1 VIHPGNFDWSPWRVL
16 IVDRDEQFRFFARG
30 LFKHQRVA
38 DIISSPYSRDLP
50 RLVAHN
56 PLHLAFVEL
65 TPGDTVLP
73 SVLEWL
79 RDPKRSP
86 VTDLPVVLLAAELDR
101 MQLAAVC
108 AFGIHGVL
116 QKPLSGAKMLAA
128 AQGVLTSPRLFK
140 LAGEPAKPRLPSPPS
155 RHSQARPSP
164 PARLA
169 RPVAAAVVAEGRG
182 DGLAPPSAEPAAAGQ
197 GEAGQPTA
205 GRADD
210 GVGVETAQ
218 TKRRR
223 RRDWSDEDAGPTSG
237 AVETI
242 ETVATAREVDG
253 GEIETVAKKPV
264 RRTTAADPTSD
275 DQTGPPRQPVGPDVE
290 AILARHARW
299 VEAGGQD
306 GERARLE
313 GFDLSGRQLSGAV
326 LTSALL
332 RRVDLS
338 AADAGGAL
346 FHGADLRNADA
357 TGTRFVG
364 ADLAVAR
371 LRHARLV
378 ACQFAG
384 ASLKGADLAG
394 ADLSGAQMGDADLS
408 GAILLGAQL
417 AGADLAGVV
426 GLTQGQLDDVAGDAQ
441 TRLPPGLSLPQT
453 P

>member
-1 VIHPGNFDWSPWRVL
+1 MTNPAKFDWSPWRIL

-30 LFKHQRVA
+30 LFKHHRVA
-38 DIISSPYSRDLP
+38 DIVSSAHTRDLP
-50 RLVAHN
+50 RLLAHN
-56 PLHLAFVEL
+56 PLHIAFIELASA
-65 TPGDTVLP
+65 DTVLP

-86 VTDLPVVLLAAELDR
+86 APDLPVVLLATEIDR
-101 MQLAAVC
+101 TLLAAVC

-128 AQGVLTSPRLFK
+128 AKGVLTSPRLFK
-140 LAGEPAKPRLPSPPS
+140 SAGEPAKAQLPSPPS
-155 RHSQARPSP
+155 RHSQARPPLPVRRTP
-164 PARLA
+164 P
-169 RPVAAAVVAEGRG
+169 AAAVLVGSVEDTLAVTTDKAGATGPEEARRPAAGGAGGRG
-182 DGLAPPSAEPAAAGQ
+182 DVG
-197 GEAGQPTA
+197 
-205 GRADD
+205 
-210 GVGVETAQ
+210 GVETVAAMQ
-218 TKRRR
+218 QVRG
-223 RRDWSDEDAGPTSG
+223 DWNGALAAPAGG
-237 AVETI
+237 GGGGI
-242 ETVATAREVDG
+242 ETVATKAARGKAPVD
-253 GEIETVAKKPV
+253 ETERKEDEAQP
-264 RRTTAADPTSD
+264 S
-275 DQTGPPRQPVGPDVE
+275 RQPVGPDVE

-313 GFDLSGRQLSGAV
+313 GFDLSGRQLSGVV

-338 AADAGGAL
+338 AVDAGGAL

-364 ADLAVAR
+364 ADLAVTR

-408 GAILLGAQL
+408 GAILLGATL
-417 AGADLAGVV
+417 VGADFAGVI
-426 GLTQGQLDDVAGDAQ
+426 GLTQGQLDDVVGDAH
-441 TRLPPGLSLPQT
+441 TRLPPGLFLPQ
-453 P
+453 PADDAE